1 MGQAEGKV
9 AFVTGAARGLGRA
22 HAVRLSAEGADI
34 IAVDLCGPIASIGYQ
49 LGTLDDLAE
58 TASLVRAFG
67 RRVLIRPADVR
78 DLGQLE
84 SVVAEGTAAFGR
96 LDIVVASAR
105 IRGSAPACGL
115 SESAW
120 QDVIDVNLTG
130 AWLTCKAAVPHLIA
144 GGRGGSVV
152 LTGSA
157 ASPRPQPD
165 RAPDVAAGHALAGL
179 AKTLAQELAEHGIR
193 VNVLSPS
200 AGEASE
206 TRDAT
211 DALLFLVSDAARY
224 LTSTVL
230 SADAG
235 ALAR

>member
-22 HAVRLSAEGADI
+22 HAVRLAAEGADI
-34 IAVDLCGPIASIGYQ
+34 IAVDLCEPIASVGYR
-49 LGTLDDLAE
+49 LGTRDDLAE
-58 TASLVRAFG
+58 TVSLVRALG
-67 RRVLIRPADVR
+67 RRVLARPADVR

-84 SVVAEGTAAFGR
+84 SVVGEGSAAFGR
-96 LDIVVASAR
+96 LDIVVASAG
-105 IRGSAPACGL
+105 IRGSAPASGL

-152 LTGSA
+152 LTSSA
-157 ASPRPQPD
+157 AGRRPRPD
-165 RAPDVAAGHALAGL
+165 MAHDIAAGHALAGL

-200 AGEASE
+200 AGEARE
-206 TRDAT
+206 TRAAT
-211 DALLFLVSDAARY
+211 DALLFLVSDAASY
-224 LTSTVL
+224 LTGMVL
-230 SADAG
+230 PG
-235 ALAR
+235 